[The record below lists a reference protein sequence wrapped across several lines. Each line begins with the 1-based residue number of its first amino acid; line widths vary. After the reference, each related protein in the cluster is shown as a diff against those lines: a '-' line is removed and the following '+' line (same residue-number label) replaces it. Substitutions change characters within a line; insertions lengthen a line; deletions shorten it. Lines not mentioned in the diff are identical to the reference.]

1 MGISTGGLCFLTVW
15 WLCSKRKRQYVQ
27 CLEALA
33 QKPALKHLCCILF
46 VRTLQTPDIR
56 ESDTTWWEE
65 CQIILGPCFETTSM
79 LMLESVF
86 LYYECRWTAFYKS
99 RVVYIAF
106 ALLSIHILLL
116 FFPYLFSRHFLIYF
130 KDSFIWRRWVFPLW
144 YESQIIFPLFHL
156 SF

>member
-15 WLCSKRKRQYVQ
+15 WLGSKRKRQYVQ

-33 QKPALKHLCCILF
+33 QKLALKHLCCILF
-46 VRTLQTPDIR
+46 VRTLQTSDIR

-79 LMLESVF
+79 LMFELVFIMSADEQLFTNLEF
-86 LYYECRWTAFYKS
+86 
-99 RVVYIAF
+99 VYIAF

-130 KDSFIWRRWVFPLW
+130 KDSFIWGRWVFPLW